1 MELGYPHA
9 LRHSYADYALA
20 AGVGLTDI
28 KFLMNHRNRDIT
40 ESYMKGLMVALKP
53 LQQKITDYI
62 LNTLEPRDTKGNVRK
77 LVTAG

>member
-1 MELGYPHA
+1 
-9 LRHSYADYALA
+9 
-20 AGVGLTDI
+20 
-28 KFLMNHRNRDIT
+28 
-40 ESYMKGLMVALKP
+40 MVALKP